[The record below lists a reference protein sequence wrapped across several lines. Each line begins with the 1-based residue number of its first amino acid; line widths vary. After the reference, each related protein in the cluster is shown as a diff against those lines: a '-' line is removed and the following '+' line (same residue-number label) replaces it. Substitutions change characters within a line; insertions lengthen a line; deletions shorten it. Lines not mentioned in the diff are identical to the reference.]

1 MPFDRMKEKKDKSS
15 CFNRVFTHACMN
27 AWICN
32 SMVLLQKHQLINN
45 GVCFVA
51 VSVVSLVY
59 FMALIF
65 LHHHMNDV
73 NCSKIIDIVR
83 VAMEKV

>member
-1 MPFDRMKEKKDKSS
+1 
-15 CFNRVFTHACMN
+15 MN

-32 SMVLLQKHQLINN
+32 SMVLLQKHHLINN

-73 NCSKIIDIVR
+73 NCSKIIDIVWVVMGEGVTLYR
-83 VAMEKV
+83 DHLCCSVVFQLP

>member
-1 MPFDRMKEKKDKSS
+1 
-15 CFNRVFTHACMN
+15 MN
-27 AWICN
+27 AWICK
-32 SMVLLQKHQLINN
+32 STVLLQKHHLINN